1 MRTDSLTQL
10 SRAIDAALEAAAVPA
25 LVLLASRSPNSQ
37 VGRQGRRQE
46 GRRPHADPTSTE
58 PRFRPWVV
66 GADGMGVRPNGRSP
80 ALTACSIGNHT
91 ATHRLDSAAHFRRRV
106 QWRTS

>member
-10 SRAIDAALEAAAVPA
+10 SSAIDAALEAAAVPA

-37 VGRQGRRQE
+37 VGRHGRRQE

-66 GADGMGVRPNGRSP
+66 KGGKEPRELAVSGKSTRSP
-80 ALTACSIGNHT
+80 VSRG
-91 ATHRLDSAAHFRRRV
+91 RRR
-106 QWRTS
+106 T